1 MSATQTPPPARP
13 KNGRTLKIV
22 GGSLAVLFAIGL
34 MGQMGKPATD
44 QAATPAA
51 TVVAA
56 TAVPTVRPTEAPK
69 PTAAPKP
76 EPTAPAGMTDADYR
90 TFISKHTT
98 EMGTSLTKFGT
109 LLETPKFDNAVWRSS
124 VRLELLRWQRSY
136 VSAQAATPPERF
148 REAHL
153 SYLAGLAKFNAASYD
168 VLVGIDSPTSTDA
181 VPKMNKANVEMA
193 EGRAMIE
200 QAVSQLPKD

>member
-1 MSATQTPPPARP
+1 MSATQTTPPARP
-13 KNGRTLKIV
+13 KKGRTLKIV

-44 QAATPAA
+44 QAATPQAA
-51 TVVAA
+51 VATTSA
-56 TAVPTVRPTEAPK
+56 RPTEAPK

-76 EPTAPAGMTDADYR
+76 EPTIPTGMTDAAYR

-109 LLETPKFDNAVWRSS
+109 LIDAPKFDNAVWRSS
-124 VRLELLRWQRSY
+124 VRVELLRWQRSY

-148 REAHL
+148 RETLL

-168 VLVGIDSPTSTDA
+168 VLTGIDSPTSTDA
-181 VPKMNKANVEMA
+181 VPRMDKARVEMT
-193 EGRAMIE
+193 EGRALIE
-200 QAVSQLPKD
+200 QAISQLPKD

>member
-1 MSATQTPPPARP
+1 MAATQTPPPARRTS
-13 KNGRTLKIV
+13 GRFLKIA
-22 GGSLAVLFAIGL
+22 GIGFGVLVAFGL
-34 MGQMGKPATD
+34 VAQMGKPA
-44 QAATPAA
+44 ATTTTTTQMP
-51 TVVAA
+51 VVVVA
-56 TAVPTVRPTEAPK
+56 TAVPTVQPTTVTK
-69 PTAAPKP
+69 S
-76 EPTAPAGMTDADYR
+76 EPTAPAGMTDEAYR
-90 TFISKHTT
+90 AFISKHTT

-124 VRLELLRWQRSY
+124 VRVELLRWQRSY

-181 VPKMNKANVEMA
+181 VPKMNKANVEMT

>member
-1 MSATQTPPPARP
+1 MTATQTPTPAPR
-13 KNGRTLKIV
+13 KSRRLLKIV

-34 MGQMGKPATD
+34 VGQMGKPATD
-44 QAATPAA
+44 QVATPAA
-51 TVVAA
+51 AVATSA
-56 TAVPTVRPTEAPK
+56 VRPTEAPK

-76 EPTAPAGMTDADYR
+76 EPTQPAAMTDATYR
-90 TFISKHTT
+90 AFIAKHTT
-98 EMGTSLTKFGT
+98 EMGTSLTTFGT
-109 LLETPKFDNAVWRSS
+109 LLESPKFDSAIWRSS
-124 VRLELLRWQRSY
+124 VRVELLRWQRGY
-136 VSAQAATPPERF
+136 VSAQAATPPDRF

-168 VLVGIDSPTSTDA
+168 VLTTIDSPTSTDA
-181 VPKMNKANVEMA
+181 VPKMTKANVEMT